1 MIRIGHAWDTHKLV
15 KDRKLILGGV
25 LIPSD
30 LGLLGHSDADVVLH
44 AVAESLLG
52 SLALGDLGTYFSDKD
67 PKNKDLDSKKILDFC
82 YNLVKSK
89 GYILNNLDI
98 TIYSEYIKIA
108 PVREEIRKSIA
119 LLLDTDIS
127 NVSLKATTWER
138 MGFIG
143 RGEAIACEAVCL
155 VSSESK

>member
-15 KDRKLILGGV
+15 SNRKLILGGV

-98 TIYSEYIKIA
+98 TIYSEYIKIV

>member
-15 KDRKLILGGV
+15 SNRKLILGGV